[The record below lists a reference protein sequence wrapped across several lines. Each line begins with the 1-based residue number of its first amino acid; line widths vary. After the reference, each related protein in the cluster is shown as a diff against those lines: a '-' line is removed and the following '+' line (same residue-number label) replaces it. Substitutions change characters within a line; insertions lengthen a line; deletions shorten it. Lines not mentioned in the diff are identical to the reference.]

1 MRGANWN
8 HANLKGVNLVGA
20 DLTETGLMI
29 TYLKKAMMP
38 NSEIPRLPTITCKCF
53 SGQLSS
59 FSHYLK
65 VAAILSVY

>member
-1 MRGANWN
+1 M
-8 HANLKGVNLVGA
+8 GA